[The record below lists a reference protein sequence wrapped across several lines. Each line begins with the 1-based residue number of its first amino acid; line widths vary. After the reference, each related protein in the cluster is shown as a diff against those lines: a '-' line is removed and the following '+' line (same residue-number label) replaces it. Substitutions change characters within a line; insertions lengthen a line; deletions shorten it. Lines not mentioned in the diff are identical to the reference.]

1 MVHMGEEG
9 CRNIVNYMAEGGTG
23 KLGYWS
29 ARIVEVKTIST
40 TNGELVLEVNDKGS
54 FW

>member
-1 MVHMGEEG
+1 MVHMGEER
-9 CRNIVNYMAEGGTG
+9 CRDIVDYTAEGGTG

-40 TNGELVLEVNDKGS
+40 TNGEPVLQVNDKGG
-54 FW
+54 